1 MGHVSCRVW
10 PQEEGVTEVMPALFP
25 RGLAGTASLH
35 LFTCGSGKTVRSNL
49 L

>member
-25 RGLAGTASLH
+25 RGLAGTCFSTLVYMW
-35 LFTCGSGKTVRSNL
+35 VRKNSEK
-49 L
+49 